1 MRQLTKNITI
11 EDVIF
16 DLRNENQVE
25 LADWLEEKYNAV
37 ICDVEAKC
45 HDSYENGYE
54 VGYESGY
61 DDGYDECRDE
71 LGE

>member
-1 MRQLTKNITI
+1 MRQLTKNTTI

-37 ICDVEAKC
+37 TCDVEAKC
-45 HDSYENGYE
+45 QHSYE

>member
-1 MRQLTKNITI
+1 MRQLTKNTTI
-11 EDVIF
+11 EDIIF
-16 DLRNENQVE
+16 DLKDDGQNE
-25 LADWLEEKYNAV
+25 LANWLEENYNA
-37 ICDVEAKC
+37 IISDVEAKC
-45 HDSYENGYE
+45 QHSYE

>member
-1 MRQLTKNITI
+1 MRQLTKNTTI

-25 LADWLEEKYNAV
+25 LADWLEENYNA
-37 ICDVEAKC
+37 IIDDVEAKC
-45 HDSYENGYE
+45 QHSYE